1 MRISDWSSDVCS
13 SDLAVEHKTALRL
26 HRPSRQNRHVRGD
39 AGIDLQL
46 RQEPVQRDALNLC
59 ANAYAHRAP
68 LVMDAHG
75 DDGALEPGIVDT
87 GHRQQ
92 QLAGEISRV
101 GHSPTI
107 EPPSGSAKAARSR
120 RVQSAKQFVDGAQ
133 TDKSGSGEEWV

>member
-59 ANAYAHRAP
+59 AKAYAHRHP
-68 LVMDAHG
+68 LDLDATG

-87 GHRQQ
+87 GPGKPQVR
-92 QLAGEISRV
+92 AKRNSV
-101 GHSPTI
+101 GARPTI
-107 EPPSGSAKAARSR
+107 EPDRQ
-120 RVQSAKQFVDGAQ
+120 RVG
-133 TDKSGSGEEWV
+133 

>member
-75 DDGALEPGIVDT
+75 DDGALEPGIVDRT
-87 GHRQQ
+87 EERRGGKGGVR
-92 QLAGEISRV
+92 
-101 GHSPTI
+101 TW
-107 EPPSGSAKAARSR
+107 RSR
-120 RVQSAKQFVDGAQ
+120 
-133 TDKSGSGEEWV
+133 GSPYNETKKNK

>member
-59 ANAYAHRAP
+59 TNAYAHRAP

-75 DDGALEPGIVDT
+75 DDGALEPGIADT
-87 GHRQQ
+87 GHRKQ
-92 QLAGEISRV
+92 QLAGEIGRV
-101 GHSPTI
+101 RHSPTI
-107 EPPSGSAKAARSR
+107 GPHRGRAKAAGPEP
-120 RVQSAKQFVDGAQ
+120 VESAKRFVDGEI
-133 TDKSGSGEEWV
+133 GSDTV